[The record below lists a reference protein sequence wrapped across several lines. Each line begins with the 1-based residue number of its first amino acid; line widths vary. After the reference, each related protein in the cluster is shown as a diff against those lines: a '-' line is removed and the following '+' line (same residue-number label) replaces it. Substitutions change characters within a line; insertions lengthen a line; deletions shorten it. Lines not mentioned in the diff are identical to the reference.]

1 MAIAVKKVIA
11 YVDGFNLYFGLRDA
25 NFKRFYWLNIKAMAQ
40 NLLKG
45 NQQLV
50 VTKYFTTRISGP
62 SDKRIRQTTFLE
74 ALETLSDFEIYYGH
88 YLSKEI
94 TCKNCG
100 QSRSRFEEKMTDV
113 NIATEM
119 LVDAFGDKFDTALLI
134 SADSDLVRPV
144 ETIKKMF
151 PQKRVIVFFPSKRS
165 SAALKAV
172 ANNQLAIGHGLLAK
186 CQFPDK
192 VVKADGY
199 VLQRPSQWR

>member
-1 MAIAVKKVIA
+1 
-11 YVDGFNLYFGLRDA
+11 
-25 NFKRFYWLNIKAMAQ
+25 MAQ

-62 SDKRIRQTTFLE
+62 PDKRIRQTTFLE

-88 YLSKEI
+88 YLSKPI
-94 TCKNCG
+94 TCKNCR
-100 QSRSRFEEKMTDV
+100 QSWQRFEEKMTDV

-119 LVDAFGDKFDTALLI
+119 LVDAFGDRFDTALLI

-151 PQKRVIVFFPSKRS
+151 PQKRVIVFFPPNRS

-172 ANNQLAIGHGLLAK
+172 ANTQLSLGHGLLAQS
-186 CQFPDK
+186 QFPDK
-192 VVKADGY
+192 VIRADGY
-199 VLQRPSQWR
+199 VLQRPSEWR

>member
-1 MAIAVKKVIA
+1 MAITVTKVIT
-11 YVDGFNLYFGLRDA
+11 YVDGFNLYFGLRA
-25 NFKRFYWLNIKAMAQ
+25 GNFKRFYWLNIKAMAQ

-50 VTKYFTTRISGP
+50 ATKYFTTRISGP

-88 YLSKEI
+88 YLSKPI
-94 TCKNCG
+94 ICRNCG
-100 QSRSRFEEKMTDV
+100 DSWPRFEEKMTDV

-144 ETIKKMF
+144 ETIKTMF
-151 PQKRVIVFFPSKRS
+151 PQKRVIVFFPPNRS

-172 ANNQLAIGHGLLAK
+172 ANDQLSIGHGLLAK

-192 VVKADGY
+192 VIKADGY
-199 VLQRPSQWR
+199 VLQRPSEWR

>member
-1 MAIAVKKVIA
+1 MAITIKKVIA
-11 YVDGFNLYFGLRDA
+11 YVDGFNLYFGLRA
-25 NFKRFYWLNIKAMAQ
+25 GHLKRFYWLDIRAMAQ

-45 NQQLV
+45 NQRLT

-62 SDKRIRQTTFLE
+62 PDKSKRQTTFLE

-88 YLSKEI
+88 YLSKPI
-94 TCKNCG
+94 TCRNCG
-100 QSRSRFEEKMTDV
+100 QSWPRFEEKMTDV

-119 LVDAFGDKFDTALLI
+119 LVDAFSDKFDTALLI

-151 PQKRVIVFFPSKRS
+151 PQKRVIVFFPPNRS

-172 ANNQLAIGHGLLAK
+172 ANVQLSIGHSLLAK

-192 VVKADGY
+192 VIKADGY
-199 VLQRPSQWR
+199 VLQRPSEWR